1 MLNTVLRR
9 MPSSAKQTPKSS
21 DIDKLWPQHS
31 DEQQSF
37 IADVLKALL
46 R

>member
-1 MLNTVLRR
+1 MPNTVLRR

-21 DIDKLWPQHS
+21 DISKLWPQHS

-37 IADVLKALL
+37 IANMLKALL
-46 R
+46 E

>member
-21 DIDKLWPQHS
+21 DIGKLWPQHS

-46 R
+46 G

>member
-1 MLNTVLRR
+1 MLSTVFRR
-9 MPSSAKQTPKSS
+9 MPSSAKQTPKPS
-21 DIDKLWPQHS
+21 DIGKLWPRHS

-37 IADVLKALL
+37 ITNVLKALL